1 MIRRPAMTEWLAVH
15 LNPADPTTRALT
27 WSTIASSLSKGVFFS
42 VSVLYF
48 TRVAG
53 FPAATVGLGLT
64 IAGCLA
70 VAAALGAG
78 YLARAIGARQVLV
91 LATAGQGVALLAYLL
106 ARTPAAFVVVASVAV
121 CGQAMQ
127 RTALTTMIAESF
139 TAADRLAVRA
149 RLRVAMNVFIALGTA
164 LAAIALAVGTK
175 PAYQVAMLATGA
187 LTLVSAY
194 TLVRARRPPQS
205 ARVETDPAQRTRSGR
220 PTRRSPLRDR
230 TYLAVTALY
239 ALLSMQFGLLTVGMP
254 LWVAGHTRAPA
265 VTVAVLL
272 AANTAIVSVLQLW
285 AAHRTTDLRSSGRA
299 ITQAGALL
307 ALACALYAIAAYGS
321 PATAVAFLALAAIAH
336 SLAEILSEAGSWT
349 LAFELADPANAGA
362 YQGVSQTGA
371 ALGAMLA
378 PLLVT
383 TTIEHGA
390 AGWAILAAVFPAAAL
405 ATQAV
410 CRQPRP
416 HRSAR
421 PPHQL

>member
-1 MIRRPAMTEWLAVH
+1 MLPATVRRPSITEWLAPY
-15 LNPADPTTRALT
+15 LNPVDPTARALT

-53 FPAATVGLGLT
+53 FPATTVGLGLT
-64 IAGCLA
+64 IAGCLG
-70 VAAALGAG
+70 VGAALGAG
-78 YLARAIGARQVLV
+78 YLARAIGARRVMV

-149 RLRVAMNVFIALGTA
+149 RLRVVMNVFIALGTA
-164 LAAIALAVGTK
+164 LAAIALAIDTR

-187 LTLVSAY
+187 LTLVAAY
-194 TLVRARRPPQS
+194 TLVRARWQPQ
-205 ARVETDPAQRTRSGR
+205 ATHVDTDPTQRTQSGR
-220 PTRRSPLRDR
+220 PMRRSPLRDR
-230 TYLAVTALY
+230 TYLAITALY
-239 ALLSMQFGLLTVGMP
+239 ALLSMQFGLLTIGMP
-254 LWVAGHTRAPA
+254 LWVVGHTQTPA

-285 AAHRTTDLRSSGRA
+285 AAHRTTDLHSSGRA
-299 ITQAGALL
+299 IAQAGALL
-307 ALACALYAIAAYGS
+307 ALACALYSIAAFGS
-321 PATAVAFLALAAIAH
+321 LVIAVAVLVLAAIAH

-378 PLLVT
+378 PLVVT
-383 TTIEHGA
+383 AAIEHGA
-390 AGWAILAAVFPAAAL
+390 AGWAILAAVFLAAAL
-405 ATQAV
+405 MTQALI
-410 CRQPRP
+410 R
-416 HRSAR
+416 AR
-421 PPHQL
+421 EGRMA